1 MDEEIDA
8 HVIVPI
14 LADSLTII
22 NFVVPKQFADKVNL
36 HAMKLIEAFDSHP
49 AGQNMDPNNK
59 QMQALSFI
67 IQSAFDHYLA
77 EMPDDHWDAE
87 LPGITDFE

>member
-14 LADSLTII
+14 LADSLTIM
-22 NFVVPKQFADKVNL
+22 NFVVPKNFADKVNL

-49 AGQNMDPNNK
+49 SGQNMDPNNK

-67 IQSAFDHYLA
+67 IQSAFDNYLA
-77 EMPDDHWDAE
+77 DMPDNHWDDD
-87 LPGITDFE
+87 LPGIAEFE

>member
-1 MDEEIDA
+1 MDEEIDQ

-14 LADSLTII
+14 LAESLTII
-22 NFVVPKQFADKVNL
+22 NFVVPKAFADKVNF
-36 HAMKLIEAFDSHP
+36 HAMKLIEAFDAHR

-67 IQSAFDHYLA
+67 IQSAFDNYLA
-77 EMPDDHWDAE
+77 NMPDDHWDDG
-87 LPGITDFE
+87 LPGITEFE